1 MIKKTSPVN
10 LKKTSVVK
18 HREVASTLRQEI
30 ESGLW
35 KSDERLPG
43 ELELARRFEV
53 AHMTMRQAIANLVE
67 EGVLLR
73 VRGKG
78 TYIVPKEQQEAGPR
92 TVHPMALLFPSDAQ
106 RLDPYYFPELLE
118 GFQQA
123 MEAAGH
129 RAAIH
134 GDEIA
139 SSPHLLEPGSAV
151 ACLLF
156 EDAQVQMIERL
167 RDNGLRVLSINRYS
181 GRRSIPSVYID
192 DAKGVES
199 AVNHLVGLGHERI
212 GFVRGPATNFD
223 AMDRLRGF
231 RDAVKQHGLRGAS
244 EAGEGFNEA
253 SGYAAAI
260 QLLTQTH
267 RPTAIVCASDLAALG
282 AIKAARDLG
291 LSSPRGLSI
300 VGFGDFSVADY
311 MLPALTTVRQARL
324 ALGRSAAE
332 SLIEL
337 ASGKDISDVVLQ
349 PDLILR
355 ESTAENRSA
364 LMAAR

>member
-1 MIKKTSPVN
+1 M
-10 LKKTSVVK
+10 
-18 HREVASTLRQEI
+18 ASALRQEI
-30 ESGLW
+30 VSGLW

-78 TYIVPKEQQEAGPR
+78 TYIVPKDQQPAVSR
-92 TVHPMALLFPSDAQ
+92 TLHPMALLFPSDSQ

-118 GFQQA
+118 GFQRA
-123 MEAAGH
+123 MEEAGH
-129 RAAIH
+129 RAAIFS
-134 GDEIA
+134 DEIA
-139 SSPHLLEPGSAV
+139 DTAHLLEPGSAI

-167 RDNGLRVLSINRYS
+167 RDSGLRVLSINRYS

-192 DAKGVES
+192 DAMGIGS
-199 AVNHLVGLGHERI
+199 AVDHLVGLGHERI

-231 RDAVKQHGLRGAS
+231 RDAVKQHGLRGAV

-253 SGYAAAI
+253 AGYAGAI
-260 QLLTQTH
+260 QMLTQSH
-267 RPTAIVCASDLAALG
+267 RPTAIICASDLAALG

-291 LSSPRGLSI
+291 LSVPRGLSI

-324 ALGRSAAE
+324 ALGRTAAE

-337 ASGKDISDVVLQ
+337 ASGKDISNVVLSA
-349 PDLILR
+349 DLMLR
-355 ESTAENRSA
+355 DSTSENLSA